1 MINEAVKKLV
11 ENENLTSEEAKEC
24 MNEIMSGEVSDALI
38 SAYLVALRM
47 KGETIDE
54 ILGSAQGMR
63 DNGKKL
69 EHTIDLLE
77 IVGTGGDRAGTFNVS
92 TTSAFVAA
100 GAGCSVAKHGNR
112 GVSSKSGAADVLEA
126 LGADI
131 TIEPEKAKEVLR
143 DSGFTFLF
151 AQKYHP
157 AMKYVGPVRGQ
168 LGVRT
173 IFNIL
178 GPLTNPASANKNVIG
193 VYDESLVDPIAKVLM
208 QLGVD
213 RGMVVFGHDVM
224 DEISASA
231 KTTVCEIREKKVVRY
246 ELDPRDYGFEL
257 CTKADLQGGDG
268 EENAKITRDILS
280 GKITGPKLNAVLLN
294 AAAAIYCYTDEVT
307 YEESIDIARNAIDKG
322 YALQALDKYIEATNA

>member
-1 MINEAVKKLV
+1 MINEAIKKLV
-11 ENENLTSEEAKEC
+11 ENENLTSEEAKQC
-24 MNEIMSGEVSDALI
+24 MNEIMSGEISDTLI
-38 SAYLVALRM
+38 SAYLIALRM

-63 DNGKKL
+63 ENGKKL

-100 GAGCSVAKHGNR
+100 GAGCKVAKHGNR

-131 TIEPEKAKEVLR
+131 TIEPEKAKEVLTE
-143 DSGFTFLF
+143 SGFTFLF

-173 IFNIL
+173 IFNVL

-193 VYDESLVDPIAKVLM
+193 VYEEKLVDPIAKVLM
-208 QLGVD
+208 NLGVN
-213 RGMVVFGHDVM
+213 RGMVVFGQDTM

-231 KTTVCEIREKKVVRY
+231 KTTVCEIRDKKVVRY
-246 ELDPRDYGFEL
+246 ELDPGDYGFEL
-257 CTKADLQGGDG
+257 CTKEDLLGGDAQ
-268 EENAKITRDILS
+268 ENAQITRDILE
-280 GKITGPKLNAVLLN
+280 GTITGPKLNAVLLN
-294 AAAAIYCYTDEVT
+294 AAAAIYCYTDDVS
-307 YEESIDIARNAIDKG
+307 YEESIDIARNAINKG
-322 YALQALDKYIEATNA
+322 YAIQALEKYLEATKA

>member
-1 MINEAVKKLV
+1 MINEAIKKLV
-11 ENENLTSEEAKEC
+11 ENENLTSEEAKQC

-38 SAYLVALRM
+38 SAYLIALRM

-63 DNGKKL
+63 ENGKKL
-69 EHTIDLLE
+69 EHSIDLLE
-77 IVGTGGDRAGTFNVS
+77 IVGTGGDSAGTFNVS

-100 GAGCSVAKHGNR
+100 GAGCMVAKHGNR
-112 GVSSKSGAADVLEA
+112 GVSSKSGAADVLES

-131 TIEPEKAKEVLR
+131 TIEPEKAKEVLAE
-143 DSGFTFLF
+143 SGFTFLF

-193 VYDESLVDPIAKVLM
+193 VYDENLVDPIAKVLM
-208 QLGVD
+208 QLGVN
-213 RGMVVFGHDVM
+213 RGMVVFGQDTM

-257 CTKADLQGGDG
+257 CAKEDLQGGDG
-268 EENAKITRDILS
+268 EENAQITRDILE

-307 YEESIDIARNAIDKG
+307 YEESIDIARNAINKG
-322 YALQALDKYIEATNA
+322 YAIQALDKYVAATKA

>member
-1 MINEAVKKLV
+1 MINEAIKKLV
-11 ENENLTSEEAKEC
+11 ENENLTSDEAKQC
-24 MNEIMSGEVSDALI
+24 MNEIMSGEISDALV
-38 SAYLVALRM
+38 SAYLIALRM

-63 DNGKKL
+63 DNGRKL

-100 GAGCSVAKHGNR
+100 GAGCKVAKHGNR

-131 TIEPEKAKEVLR
+131 TIEPDKAKEVLA

-157 AMKYVGPVRGQ
+157 AMKYVGPIRGQ

-193 VYDESLVDPIAKVLM
+193 VYDEKLVDPIANVLM
-208 QLGVD
+208 QLGVN
-213 RGMVVFGHDVM
+213 RGMVVFGQDTM

-231 KTTVCEIREKKVVRY
+231 KTTVCEIRDKKVVRY

-257 CTKADLQGGDG
+257 CSKEDLLGGDG
-268 EENAKITRDILS
+268 EENAKITRDILE

-307 YEESIDIARNAIDKG
+307 YEESIDIARNAINKG
-322 YALQALDKYIEATNA
+322 YAIQALDKYVKATNA

>member
-1 MINEAVKKLV
+1 MINEAIKKLV
-11 ENENLTSEEAKEC
+11 ENENLTSEEAKQC
-24 MNEIMSGEVSDALI
+24 MNEIMSGEISDTLI
-38 SAYLVALRM
+38 SAYLIALRM

-63 DNGKKL
+63 ENGKKL

-100 GAGCSVAKHGNR
+100 GAGCKVAKHGNR

-131 TIEPEKAKEVLR
+131 TIEPEKAKEVLTE
-143 DSGFTFLF
+143 SGFTFLF

-173 IFNIL
+173 IFNVL

-193 VYDESLVDPIAKVLM
+193 VYEEKLVDPIAKVLM
-208 QLGVD
+208 NLGVN
-213 RGMVVFGHDVM
+213 RGMVVFGQDTM

-231 KTTVCEIREKKVVRY
+231 KTTVCEIRDKKVVRY
-246 ELDPRDYGFEL
+246 ELDPGDYGFEL
-257 CTKADLQGGDG
+257 CTKEDLLGGDAQ
-268 EENAKITRDILS
+268 ENAQITRDILE
-280 GKITGPKLNAVLLN
+280 GTITGPKLML
-294 AAAAIYCYTDEVT
+294 Y
-307 YEESIDIARNAIDKG
+307 
-322 YALQALDKYIEATNA
+322 